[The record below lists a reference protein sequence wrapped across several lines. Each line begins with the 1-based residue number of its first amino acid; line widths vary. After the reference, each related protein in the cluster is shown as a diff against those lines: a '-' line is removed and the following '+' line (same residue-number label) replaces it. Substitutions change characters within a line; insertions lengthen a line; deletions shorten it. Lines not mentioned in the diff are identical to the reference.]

1 MKSISIPH
9 ERLSELRR
17 RASSRLTG
25 VPSAEGVPFA
35 ASDALAVLH
44 DLASS
49 PDTAADALALLH
61 ELQVHQVELELQAEE
76 LRESRAE
83 LESMLRRQIALY
95 DHQPVGC
102 FTIDRGLSIQELNL
116 HAAGQLGVPRD
127 EACGQRLDAF
137 LSAGDARRLRELL
150 TGLAPGAAS
159 ASATLQLLPR
169 GGTGCGVRV
178 HVAAEA
184 DGQRYLLVLA
194 SAA

>member
-1 MKSISIPH
+1 MSNHSLPH
-9 ERLSELRR
+9 ERLSDLRR

-25 VPSAEGVPFA
+25 VPSAEGIPFA

-83 LESMLRRQIALY
+83 LESMLRQKIALY

-102 FTIDRGLSIQELNL
+102 FTIDRGLAIEELNL
-116 HAAGQLGVPRD
+116 HGAGLLGVARD
-127 EACGQRLDAF
+127 EACGQHLDAF
-137 LSAGDARRLRELL
+137 LSTGDGRRLRELL
-150 TGLAPGAAS
+150 TGVAPGAAS
-159 ASATLQLLPR
+159 ASAPLQLLPR
-169 GGTGCGVRV
+169 GATGCKVRA
-178 HVAAEA
+178 HVTAEP
-184 DGQRYLLVLA
+184 DGRGFLLVLA
-194 SAA
+194 PAD

>member
-1 MKSISIPH
+1 MPNHSLPH
-9 ERLSELRR
+9 ERLTDLRR

-25 VPSAEGVPFA
+25 VPSAQSAPFA

-61 ELQVHQVELELQAEE
+61 ELQVHQVELELQAED

-102 FTIDRGLSIQELNL
+102 FTIDPELGIEELNL
-116 HAAGQLGVPRD
+116 HGASLLGVSRD

-137 LSAGDARRLRELL
+137 LSAADGRRLRKLL
-150 TGLAPGAAS
+150 TGAGTAS
-159 ASATLQLLPR
+159 APLHLLPK
-169 GGTGCGVRV
+169 GGTDRKVRA
-178 HVAAEA
+178 HVAADTGE
-184 DGQRYLLVLA
+184 QRFLLVLA
-194 SAA
+194 PAD